1 MGTDHLS
8 IGCEVIILGKFTCNV
23 KQYRVAKNL
32 TQAELSDFTGVRR
45 ETIGRLENAQYVP
58 SLELGFKI
66 AWVLNTPITD
76 LFKFNFSDDS

>member
-1 MGTDHLS
+1 MGTAHLS
-8 IGCEVIILGKFTCNV
+8 IGCEGIILVKFTCNV
-23 KQYRVAKNL
+23 KQYRVAKKL